1 MDEDATGKERVAH
14 QVRRRAPLRRENS
27 ESTSDTGRKRTSG
40 AEGAPY
46 AKTQGGAAAPGRPSL
61 YPPLFKKHR
70 TWQLVMVSLQQ
81 KYVVGYSCTVVKS
94 VRLGMF
100 VRVKSF
106 AHGCT

>member
-61 YPPLFKKHR
+61 YPPLSPH
-70 TWQLVMVSLQQ
+70 V
-81 KYVVGYSCTVVKS
+81 
-94 VRLGMF
+94 
-100 VRVKSF
+100 
-106 AHGCT
+106 AE

>member
-27 ESTSDTGRKRTSG
+27 ESTSDTSRKRTSG

-61 YPPLFKKHR
+61 YPPLYQVLPMAGQAGRGTPRIEFKI
-70 TWQLVMVSLQQ
+70 LLEFLPLNSE
-81 KYVVGYSCTVVKS
+81 
-94 VRLGMF
+94 
-100 VRVKSF
+100 
-106 AHGCT
+106 